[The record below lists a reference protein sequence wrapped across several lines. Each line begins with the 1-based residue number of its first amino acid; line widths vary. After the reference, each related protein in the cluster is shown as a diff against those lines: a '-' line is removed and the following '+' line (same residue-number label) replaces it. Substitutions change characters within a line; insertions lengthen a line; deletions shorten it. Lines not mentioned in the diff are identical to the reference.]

1 MPMKHIRD
9 VLAEKK
15 ELFAAYLTLHSQES
29 EQTGKYT
36 KLKSKRLSNVP
47 NLGKE
52 DDEVSIAENLA
63 RELGAAKKKAEK
75 EDGK

>member
-1 MPMKHIRD
+1 MKHIRD
-9 VLAEKK
+9 VLEEKK
-15 ELFAAYLTLHSQES
+15 ELFAAYLTLHSQEN

-36 KLKSKRLSNVP
+36 KLKSKRFSNVP
-47 NLGKE
+47 NLGK
-52 DDEVSIAENLA
+52 DDKTPIAENLA